1 MSHFGNRTPADAIW
15 TPHTFDGQN
24 SHLILHDS
32 GGFESGG
39 DALIRTVDNFLKF
52 QATKGKAGRVHAIWY
67 CISCEQPLQEI
78 DKRFLR
84 GEQFNQG
91 TAYAHIFVIFTKYD
105 LLLKSVQGKTGAEEI
120 NEDVERRAYAVFEE
134 HFSRPVYQLVGD
146 ESRVTV
152 CRTAISDRNNKELLP
167 EQLHFSDNR
176 KLGVDSGSWNRH

>member
-15 TPHTFDGQN
+15 TPHTFDGEN

-32 GGFESGG
+32 GGFETGG

-105 LLLKSVQGKTGAEEI
+105 LLLESVKRKTKAEEI
-120 NEDVERRAYAVFEE
+120 NENVERRAYAEFEE
-134 HFSRPVYQLVGD
+134 NFSRPVYQLVGD

-152 CRTAISDRNNKELLP
+152 CRTAISDIDNKELFP

-176 KLGVDSGSWNRH
+176 KLGVDYGS

>member
-1 MSHFGNRTPADAIW
+1 VSHFGNRTPANAIW

-32 GGFESGG
+32 GGFETGG
-39 DALIRTVDNFLKF
+39 DKLIQTVDNFLKF

-84 GEQFNQG
+84 GEQFKQG

-105 LLLKSVQGKTGAEEI
+105 LLLESVRRKARAKEI
-120 NEDVERRAYAVFEE
+120 NEDVERRAYAEFEE
-134 HFSRPVYQLVGD
+134 NFSRPVYQLVGD

-152 CRTAISDRNNKELLP
+152 CRTAISDIDNEELLP
-167 EQLHFSDNR
+167 EQLHFRDNR
-176 KLGVDSGSWNRH
+176 KLGVDSGSWDCH